1 MANVHYFDT
10 GKLRE
15 QPRDYPNNKLVL
27 NRTES
32 ADLIAITDLWFPN
45 IG

>member
-1 MANVHYFDT
+1 MANERYFDT

-15 QPRDYPNNKLVL
+15 QPREYPHNKLVL

-32 ADLIAITDLWFPN
+32 ADLTALTDLWFP